1 MKNITSREA
10 AVQKAADLTEMFRRL
25 FENEKRSIHVTC
37 SIGVALYPDDGR
49 DFRTLYNYADQA
61 LYQAK
66 SQGKDGYVV
75 YDTANSRLPEETGYS
90 SISAAIESQ
99 PISLGDSSDLLT
111 YIFKLLCNM
120 EDLEQ
125 AVNLSLE
132 VVGKRFDVS
141 RAYIFETNDVGKY
154 YKNTYEWCNE
164 GIEPEIQ
171 NLQRLD
177 YYTAG
182 DYREL
187 FGEDSIY
194 YCRNTHLLPPVQ
206 RKLFEDQGIRSFL
219 QYALWDKER
228 FAGFIGFDECTG
240 MRLWTK
246 EEVNALSLISE
257 LLDTFLQKKKM
268 QEREQKLQDLLR
280 RMIEEEDGSVCV
292 IGSGTYEIL
301 YFNSRV
307 KQLMPRFRE
316 GALCYETFFYA
327 DHPCSRIYA
336 RPLMQ
341 LP

>member
-49 DFRTLYNYADQA
+49 DFRTLYNYADRA

-154 YKNTYEWCNE
+154 YKKY
-164 GIEPEIQ
+164 I
-171 NLQRLD
+171 
-177 YYTAG
+177 
-182 DYREL
+182 
-187 FGEDSIY
+187 
-194 YCRNTHLLPPVQ
+194 
-206 RKLFEDQGIRSFL
+206 
-219 QYALWDKER
+219 
-228 FAGFIGFDECTG
+228 
-240 MRLWTK
+240 
-246 EEVNALSLISE
+246 
-257 LLDTFLQKKKM
+257 
-268 QEREQKLQDLLR
+268 
-280 RMIEEEDGSVCV
+280 
-292 IGSGTYEIL
+292 
-301 YFNSRV
+301 
-307 KQLMPRFRE
+307 
-316 GALCYETFFYA
+316 
-327 DHPCSRIYA
+327 
-336 RPLMQ
+336 
-341 LP
+341 

>member
-1 MKNITSREA
+1 MWWAVSEAMNSLFHEIITSREA

-37 SIGVALYPDDGR
+37 SMGVALYPDDGR
-49 DFRTLYNYADQA
+49 DFRTLYNYADRA

-171 NLQRLD
+171 IFSAWIIIRPVIIGNYSGRILFI
-177 YYTAG
+177 TAG
-182 DYREL
+182 IPICCRLYRGNFLKIRESVL
-187 FGEDSIY
+187 FFSMPY
-194 YCRNTHLLPPVQ
+194 
-206 RKLFEDQGIRSFL
+206 GIRKGL
-219 QYALWDKER
+219 PAL
-228 FAGFIGFDECTG
+228 
-240 MRLWTK
+240 
-246 EEVNALSLISE
+246 
-257 LLDTFLQKKKM
+257 
-268 QEREQKLQDLLR
+268 
-280 RMIEEEDGSVCV
+280 
-292 IGSGTYEIL
+292 
-301 YFNSRV
+301 
-307 KQLMPRFRE
+307 
-316 GALCYETFFYA
+316 
-327 DHPCSRIYA
+327 
-336 RPLMQ
+336 
-341 LP
+341 